1 LLCSARARK
10 LILKMSFVALA
21 TARRQVCAQSL
32 PTGWTDGDIGSV
44 GPRWSATYANGVFT
58 VKGAGPL
65 LEAMPTDSTLSICR
79 SRVTEQSLR
88 A

>member
-1 LLCSARARK
+1 MLARARK
-10 LILKMSFVALA
+10 LILKMSFVALLLQGGKSVHSLFRPA
-21 TARRQVCAQSL
+21 GRMAISAVLVSLGARLTRMACLRSRVL
-32 PTGWTDGDIGSV
+32 
-44 GPRWSATYANGVFT
+44 
-58 VKGAGPL
+58 GPL